1 MDLQFF
7 IFIWRRHFKTA
18 RYKAYIKEWKAIE
31 LNPKVRLTCIVYYL
45 FFPQLDTYFLMFFLQ
60 PVLILGRGPCSWRF
74 GLCFRAAWQSWHGRA
89 PPLLERSL
97 LVLLRCL
104 PALETDGFGD
114 DHVGP
119 PSFILRLMGW
129 QIFVEVW
136 DSHITEVVSA
146 GRDIILLW
154 QYDMNVDGVECEPPG
169 VLELVTRGEVWQWLV
184 PGASHSGREPSPGA
198 VPAPQIYRRVTCHVS
213 RVTCHVSR
221 LTWGR
226 CRSAQSTTACRT
238 RGGGWPR
245 SSSSSPRRTWA
256 WEIL

>member
-45 FFPQLDTYFLMFFLQ
+45 FFPQLDTYFLMFFLHS
-60 PVLILGRGPCSWRF
+60 VLILGRGPCSWWF
-74 GLCFRAAWQSWHGRA
+74 GLCFWAAWQSWHGRA
-89 PPLLERSL
+89 PPLLEERSL
-97 LVLLRCL
+97 LVLLRWL

-154 QYDMNVDGVECEPPG
+154 QYDMNVDIVECG
-169 VLELVTRGEVWQWLV
+169 VW
-184 PGASHSGREPSPGA
+184 A
-198 VPAPQIYRRVTCHVS
+198 
-213 RVTCHVSR
+213 
-221 LTWGR
+221 TW
-226 CRSAQSTTACRT
+226 CA
-238 RGGGWPR
+238 GGGDT
-245 SSSSSPRRTWA
+245 RRGLAVIGTGGLALGTGTISWRCTCPSD
-256 WEIL
+256 I